1 LTIKRAQERE
11 ITVSQMW
18 SKEYWV
24 KKRAVDLYVY
34 RKREGAPAAG
44 QSKPVLFLIHGSSL
58 SAIPSY
64 DLHIAGHNDYSVM
77 DAFADLGFDVWT
89 MDHEG
94 YGRSS
99 RTDGNSDVACAVE
112 DLKLAMPLVTR
123 ETGRAKA
130 IFFGQSGGAL
140 RAAAF
145 AQACPDMVE
154 RLVLDGFVWTGKGSP
169 TLAKR
174 AERLAEWR
182 ANPTRKVDRAF
193 FQTIFNRDHPAFGDP
208 LVAEKW
214 ADYEMALGDTFPTGT
229 YLDMS
234 ANLPLIDPK
243 KVTCPVQIIRGEY
256 DGIASD
262 DDLIEFFRLL
272 PNKDK
277 QFCMMAGQAHVGPQ
291 AVNRHRFMQV
301 MRSFVTMPE
310 RRDVL
315 ASKV

>member
-1 LTIKRAQERE
+1 
-11 ITVSQMW
+11 VSQPN
-18 SKEYWV
+18 SKEYWI
-24 KKRAVDLYVY
+24 KKRDVDLYVY
-34 RKREGAPAAG
+34 RKFDGASASGKP
-44 QSKPVLFLIHGSSL
+44 KPVLFLVHGSSL
-58 SAIPSY
+58 SAVPSY
-64 DLHIAGHNDYSVM
+64 DLHITGYNDYSVM
-77 DAFADLGFDVWT
+77 DQFVSIGFDVWT

-99 RTDGNSDVACAVE
+99 RTTGNSDINCAVE
-112 DLKLAMPLVTR
+112 ELKLVMPLVTR
-123 ETGRAKA
+123 EAGASRAA
-130 IFFGQSGGAL
+130 FFGQSGGAL

-145 AQACPDMVE
+145 AQACPEYIE

-182 ANPTRKVDRAF
+182 SSPTRKVDRAF
-193 FQTIFNRDHPAFGDP
+193 FRTIFNRDHPAFGDP

-214 ADYEMALGDTFPTGT
+214 ADYEMALGNTFPTGT

-243 KVTCPVQIIRGEY
+243 KLLCPVQIIRGEY

-291 AVNRHRFMQV
+291 AINRHRFMQV
-301 MRSFVTMPE
+301 MQSFLTMPE

-315 ASKV
+315 ASTPDTALSDKP